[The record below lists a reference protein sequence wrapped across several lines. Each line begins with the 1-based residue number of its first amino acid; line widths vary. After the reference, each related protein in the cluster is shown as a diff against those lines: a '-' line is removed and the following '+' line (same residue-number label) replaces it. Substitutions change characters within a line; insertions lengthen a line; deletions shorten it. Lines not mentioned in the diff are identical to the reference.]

1 MKLASR
7 GFRLLY
13 NTSQGT
19 VTREFEQAR
28 VLIGRSHV
36 CDVVLDSEDVSRAH
50 AVVLREGDNWV
61 IQDVDSRGG
70 TTVNGERVGRLAL
83 HDRDRILLAPASQHP
98 VELTFRLGQAA
109 TGQPS
114 CLVEDSGERTI
125 VRQRIDLQDFDRTLF
140 QAAGWGKPPAAN
152 PVSAPLAPETNST
165 AGLPAVGPQAGLPFL
180 GLVKQVSEILLTSE
194 GLEEILEN
202 VLRLTLEGLPGQRGM
217 VCLYDEK
224 TNVIEPKRFRTRTRG
239 ASEPFRVSRSILQE
253 AIQARQ
259 ATLVTNA
266 AVDPRFHAAKSVQEI
281 GIQVAMCVPLYHA
294 NQIKGLIY
302 LDSQE
307 NAATFQ
313 PRHLETLTVL
323 GLLVAVG
330 IAQSD
335 LRRDVA
341 RERAIRDRLSRY
353 SSPRVVEQIIR
364 RGTSV
369 EGEMH
374 AEEREVS
381 VLFADLGGFTQLAE
395 SLPSTA
401 VIQLLNSVFGGLAS
415 AVFQFDGT
423 LDKYIGDAVMA
434 VFGAP
439 MPQEDHACRAVRT
452 ALRMRQLVEEGNR
465 ARPAEQSLRLRIG
478 INSGKVI
485 AGDIGSPLRKE
496 YTVIGDAV
504 NTASRLESSVAQPGD
519 IVIGPETYAQ
529 VREMF
534 ECEALPEIQLR
545 GKQHRVLPYR
555 VLGPRADKP

>member
-13 NTSQGT
+13 ETKQGT
-19 VTREFEQAR
+19 VTREFEQGR

-36 CDVVLDSEDVSRAH
+36 CDVVLDSADVSRAH

-70 TTVNGERVGRLAL
+70 TTVNGQRIGRLPL
-83 HDRDRILLAPASQHP
+83 SDRDRIVLAPASEHP

-140 QAAGWGKPPAAN
+140 EAPSRGKLPAAGLATG
-152 PVSAPLAPETNST
+152 PLAAEADLTAGMPATGPR
-165 AGLPAVGPQAGLPFL
+165 AGLPLL
-180 GLVKQVSEILLTSE
+180 GLIKQVSEALLTSE

-202 VLRLTLEGLPGQRGM
+202 VLRLTLDSLPGQRGM

-224 TNVIEPKRFRTRTRG
+224 TNVIEPKRFRTKTHG

-259 ATLVTNA
+259 AMLVTNA
-266 AVDPRFHAAKSVQEI
+266 AVDPRFHSAKSVQEI

-294 NQIKGLIY
+294 NQITGLIY
-302 LDSQE
+302 VDSQE
-307 NAATFQ
+307 SAAAFQ

-364 RGTSV
+364 RGTSL

-381 VLFADLGGFTQLAE
+381 VLFADLAGFTQLAE
-395 SLPSTA
+395 SMPSA
-401 VIQLLNSVFGGLAS
+401 DVIQLLNGVFGGLAS

-439 MPQEDHACRAVRT
+439 MTQEDHACRAVRA
-452 ALRMRQLVEEGNR
+452 ALRMRQLIEEGNR
-465 ARPAEQSLRLRIG
+465 LRPAEQVLRLRIG
-478 INSGKVI
+478 INSGKAI

-529 VREMF
+529 ARQF
-534 ECEALPEIQLR
+534 FQCEALPEMQLR
-545 GKQHRVLPYR
+545 GKQQRILPYR
-555 VLGPRADKP
+555 VLGPLADRS